1 VTEVPEARRVLLIG
15 SDRFDTPTDSFR
27 RALSDHYEVR
37 IADPFDTIR
46 VARRILSQPRASKL
60 EGGLALLARLFAG
73 EPLAHAERRLLR
85 IAAEFAPDIV
95 LVACGEVLR
104 PAAVAGLR
112 SGSSGCRVISVY
124 PDALVNF
131 GRGYFF
137 AADYDR
143 LFFKDRY
150 VVDNFRSKLGWS
162 HVHYLPQAC
171 DRALHR
177 KVDLSEADR
186 LQYGCDLT
194 LAGNPYLYR
203 AESLRPLLDRNIRV
217 WGKAPARWFDHPA
230 ARLFEG
236 RYVAG
241 DEKCK
246 AMLAA
251 KIVLNQ
257 NHYAEIA
264 GTNKRTFEVA
274 AIGAFQ
280 LTDTP
285 ALRDVFDPDA
295 EVASFGSRED
305 LLEKID
311 YYMARPELRLSMAER
326 AARRAHGEHTYE
338 HRWVAML
345 ETLGLRPPERFPVQP
360 ESLALRAQ

>member
-1 VTEVPEARRVLLIG
+1 VTEGTEARRVLLIG
-15 SDRFDTPTDSFR
+15 GDRFDTVIDSFR
-27 RALSDHYEVR
+27 RALSGHYELRV
-37 IADPFDTIR
+37 ADPFNSMGA
-46 VARRILSQPRASKL
+46 ARRILSQPLASKL
-60 EGGLALLARLFAG
+60 EEGVSLLARVFAG
-73 EPLAHAERRLLR
+73 EPLAHAERRLHR
-85 IAAEFAPDIV
+85 VAAEFAPDVV
-95 LVACGEVLR
+95 LVTCSEVLR

-112 SGSSGCRVISVY
+112 VGNSGCRIISVY
-124 PDALVNF
+124 PDALANF

-150 VVDNFRSKLGWS
+150 VVDNFRRKLGWS

-171 DRALHR
+171 DRALHH
-177 KVDLSEADR
+177 KLELSEADR
-186 LQYGCDLT
+186 RQYGCDLT

-203 AESLRPLLDRNIRV
+203 AESLRSLLDRDVRV
-217 WGKAPARWFDHPA
+217 WGTAPSRWFDHPT

-246 AMLAA
+246 AMLAS

-257 NHYAEIA
+257 NHYAEID

-285 ALRDVFDPDA
+285 ALRDVFDSET
-295 EVASFGSRED
+295 EVASFDTRED

-311 YYMARPELRLSMAER
+311 HYLARPDLRLAMAER
-326 AARRAHGEHTYE
+326 AARRAHAEHTYE
-338 HRWVAML
+338 HRWTAML
-345 ETLGLRPPERFPVQP
+345 ETLGLRPPANFPVQP
-360 ESLALRAQ
+360 ESRARRAP